1 MFFCIFQNQIKKM
14 QSETFK
20 MKKMID
26 DLENEKNYL
35 RDENIQLL
43 STIKSLKT
51 EMKIQLAEKPF
62 PSIIYNTILHKRI
75 CHEINP
81 NFLNS
86 SRFEQSLRTASSLS
100 FIPALCSYFLLRIP
114 SHPLEV
120 I

>member
-1 MFFCIFQNQIKKM
+1 M

-51 EMKIQLAEKPF
+51 EMKIQLAEK
-62 PSIIYNTILHKRI
+62 ITIVD
-75 CHEINP
+75 E
-81 NFLNS
+81 LNS
-86 SRFEQSLRTASSLS
+86 IKMKDRMNK
-100 FIPALCSYFLLRIP
+100 
-114 SHPLEV
+114 
-120 I
+120 